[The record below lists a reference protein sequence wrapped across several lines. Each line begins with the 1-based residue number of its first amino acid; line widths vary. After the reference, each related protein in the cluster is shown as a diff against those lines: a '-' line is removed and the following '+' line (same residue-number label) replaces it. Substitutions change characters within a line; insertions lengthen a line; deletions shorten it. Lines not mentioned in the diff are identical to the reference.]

1 MHSSTAWCDA
11 GARRSQGRPP
21 KPQTVARGANFRSKS
36 SAHVRAARPPPA
48 PCPPPRRPPAA
59 AFIPEARRAPGTE
72 IENIGGPGRTE
83 AARKNNAQ
91 MLRGERAGE
100 RTASPLPALSR
111 AGLTDSGS
119 ARARGPYPLRLLTD
133 CGAGRARGPDQM
145 SLSSRARA
153 FTIAARPAIAGPIAG
168 LYNCG
173 GPLQLRPGP
182 QSRA

>member
-1 MHSSTAWCDA
+1 MYNKIDNKISRYFKNFILFYIYLICLPPNFQYKNWTS
-11 GARRSQGRPP
+11 ARVREGECTRPPHGVTPEREEARAAPLNPRQSQGA
-21 KPQTVARGANFRSKS
+21 QTSVAKARHTCGPRGRHRRHAR
-36 SAHVRAARPPPA
+36 HRAGR
-48 PCPPPRRPPAA
+48 PAA

-100 RTASPLPALSR
+100 RTARPIPAL
-111 AGLTDSGS
+111 
-119 ARARGPYPLRLLTD
+119 
-133 CGAGRARGPDQM
+133 
-145 SLSSRARA
+145 
-153 FTIAARPAIAGPIAG
+153 AARPAIAGLIAG

-173 GPLQLRPGP
+173 GPLQLQPGP